1 MICSS
6 LHFHRKSL
14 YHSLNV
20 FPEGGV
26 ISPQVSPQKPG
37 KESPLS
43 MPCPKVGFASSL
55 TSVFTYCFGWCE
67 GKQNMVKY

>member
-6 LHFHRKSL
+6 LHFHRKSP

-20 FPEGGV
+20 FPEGVTSQG
-26 ISPQVSPQKPG
+26 VSPQKPG

-43 MPCPKVGFASSL
+43 SARCHKAGFASSL
-55 TSVFTYCFGWCE
+55 SSVLTYCFGWCE
-67 GKQNMVKY
+67 GK